1 MKNDGSASTH
11 KTPTLAFVSPFCF
24 FSFVARYSLSPS
36 LFDFSVSCL
45 LISSKG
51 IGEKNLTFSCV
62 SGSVESENFR
72 VFSISWRGISGK
84 MAGKGGKGL
93 LAAKTMAAGK
103 DKDKKKPVSR
113 SSRAGLQVL
122 SLSLG
127 SSISLVSLNLVSL

>member
-1 MKNDGSASTH
+1 M
-11 KTPTLAFVSPFCF
+11 
-24 FSFVARYSLSPS
+24 ARYSLYPS

-62 SGSVESENFR
+62 SGSVESEIFR

-122 SLSLG
+122 SLSLSWILDFFG
-127 SSISLVSLNLVSL
+127 FLEFSFSVNLIFCDYLWKGREQLLLTGNSGF